1 MTWSVATGLM
11 VSGPAVLV
19 IDRWPTLA
27 KKSSGAEPVQGLLG
41 RTSQGA
47 QARPCI
53 GLSGVVLIVARGRV
67 YDVTTTS
74 TDIPAKASAIPT
86 KVPDTGLAC

>member
-1 MTWSVATGLM
+1 MHSWLGHKSITGT
-11 VSGPAVLV
+11 AVH
-19 IDRWPTLA
+19 TALA
-27 KKSSGAEPVQGLLG
+27 ANRFKD

-74 TDIPAKASAIPT
+74 TDIPAKASDIPT